1 MKAQEIINLA
11 KKEAEEVGILFPSS
25 YALGVIIAKYDSLL
39 YDYEQLKEKLTK
51 IEKL

>member
-1 MKAQEIINLA
+1 MKAQEIYDKA
-11 KKEAEEVGILFPSS
+11 KHEAEMTGVIFPT
-25 YALGVIIAKYDSLL
+25 YFALGALMAKYDSLL